1 MKYEKYLK
9 EREIKRRQDMM
20 EERLTTI
27 TEVVGEDSRQIL
39 EVQKFWHNKD
49 GKDLVPMMVME
60 EAGELIQ
67 AISKMERKPDNDEAR
82 QNLIDEIGDM
92 YICLGELIAE
102 YDLTEDE
109 IERRLYKKLRK
120 EY

>member
-1 MKYEKYLK
+1 MREK
-9 EREIKRRQDMM
+9 ERM

-27 TEVVGEDSRQIL
+27 TEMVGEDSHRIL
-39 EVQKFWHNKD
+39 GVQEFWHNKN
-49 GKDLVPMMVME
+49 GKNLVPIMVME